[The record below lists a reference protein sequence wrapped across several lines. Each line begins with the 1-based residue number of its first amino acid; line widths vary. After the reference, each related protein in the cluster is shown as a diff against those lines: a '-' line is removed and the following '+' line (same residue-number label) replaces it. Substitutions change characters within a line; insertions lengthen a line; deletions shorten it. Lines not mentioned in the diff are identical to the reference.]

1 MKIIIFRCDRI
12 GDFLLSSIL
21 MNNMKKINNNIEFT
35 VVCSK
40 KNNYYVKNSF
50 LVKNVLTM
58 PDNFIKRIFFI
69 FTFFKSNYDECIVL
83 DGKKYSILSSIFLKS
98 QNKILLTNK
107 KNYYKYLKV
116 FFNKVFFSK
125 KNTNKIDELIL
136 IASYLNIKLNLDSA
150 KYENNILNVDESLIR
165 LLDKIINFT
174 IFHFDEKWIHHQ
186 YINTYVNI
194 EPKNDELMSFSE
206 KLLSKTNDDLIITTG
221 RIESNLL
228 LFLISK
234 FNKIKNNIYE
244 YKYKGKSIFL
254 IEKIDIHNL
263 EFIISKSKCV
273 ITCHGATSHLSN
285 MYNKKLLDIIDKSE
299 EELFN
304 NWTFHFTNN
313 SSLIREP
320 FSDLTKKIIDN
331 T

>member
-58 PDNFIKRIFFI
+58 PDNFIKRILFI
-69 FTFFKSNYDECIVL
+69 FNIFKFEFDKCIVL

-98 QNKILLTNK
+98 KNKILLTNK
-107 KNYYKYLKV
+107 INYYKYLKV

-136 IASYLNIKLNLDSA
+136 ISSYLNIKLNLDSA
-150 KYENNILNVDESLIR
+150 KYENKIPNVNESVIK
-165 LLDKIINFT
+165 LLDKINNFT
-174 IFHFDEKWIHHQ
+174 VFHFDEKWIYHQ

-194 EPKNDELMSFSE
+194 EPRNEELVIFFE
-206 KLLSKTNDDLIITTG
+206 KLLSKTNNDLIITTG
-221 RIESNLL
+221 RIENQLL

-244 YKYKGKSIFL
+244 FKFKSKSIFL
-254 IEKIDIHNL
+254 IEKVDIHNL
-263 EFIISKSKCV
+263 EFIISRSKCV
-273 ITCHGATSHLSN
+273 ITCHGSISHLSN
-285 MYNKKLLDIIDKSE
+285 MYNKKLVDIIDKSE

-313 SSLIREP
+313 SSLMREP
-320 FSDLTKKIIDN
+320 FLDLAKKIIDN